1 MIQQNHPRVN
11 CSSYK
16 NPEMSHTCY
25 SKDETS
31 RGLQHVCANLSMIAR
46 LKTFHSKSECQK
58 PFLKQQLHMHNIY
71 VYTYIYIYIYIIISM
86 KFHPKTTLI
95 TFFFSI
101 FTRCDHHPLDQPNL
115 WFFGFR
121 GCSGSFGA
129 PRVRLTADGMSNKT
143 LSTFHSTDW
152 FMGILRLALLFIIP
166 P

>member
-58 PFLKQQLHMHNIY
+58 PFLKQQLHICAIYMYNMYTYIVYHNIY
-71 VYTYIYIYIYIIISM
+71 EISSRDNT
-86 KFHPKTTLI
+86 HH
-95 TFFFSI
+95 FFFSI
-101 FTRCDHHPLDQPNL
+101 FTRCDHHHWINPTWGFSASEAAVEASVLQGFAWRPMAWATATKPCRHSILLIGL
-115 WFFGFR
+115 WA
-121 GCSGSFGA
+121 SS
-129 PRVRLTADGMSNKT
+129 
-143 LSTFHSTDW
+143 DW
-152 FMGILRLALLFIIP
+152 LYFW
-166 P
+166 